1 MCCPSFHP
9 FTNRKPSL
17 LWTTGL
23 VKAAYDFN
31 LIEVAAASG
40 EAESGG
46 ASGSNGAA
54 AAPEEDGGGSL
65 VDDEWRPIP
74 GGPFTGEPA
83 APRILT
89 THSVIDMPSRTA
101 SPT

>member
-31 LIEVAAASG
+31 LTLPPASRPRSLPPVAKRRVAARVARTVLLLRQKKT
-40 EAESGG
+40 
-46 ASGSNGAA
+46 AA
-54 AAPEEDGGGSL
+54 A
-65 VDDEWRPIP
+65 V
-74 GGPFTGEPA
+74 
-83 APRILT
+83 
-89 THSVIDMPSRTA
+89 
-101 SPT
+101 